1 MIQCLFQDIIFI
13 NRQIPQRKQ
22 PFSQFNHRIL
32 KKIPYIISTISCC
45 LYGEKKYFPVI
56 VRYFHGN
63 SVIGFDWGYNR
74 AVQGDLKLKFGNNGP
89 YTIILAYLYD
99 EGDTFDKCT
108 FFDKYTVDFDTNLI
122 KQDTKIDSFN

>member
-1 MIQCLFQDIIFI
+1 MPVSRYNFYKPADSSKKIAILSIQ
-13 NRQIPQRKQ
+13 PQ
-22 PFSQFNHRIL
+22 NL
-32 KKIPYIISTISCC
+32 KKDTVYNFYNIV
-45 LYGEKKYFPVI
+45 LFNGEKKYFPVI

-99 EGDTFDKCT
+99 EGDTFDKCA